1 MGMRFS
7 KGQKWAFSLGNG
19 VEWFINS
26 AFNLWVFT
34 FYFAAVKLNVGLI
47 MLAYIIWTIWNAF
60 NDPLIG
66 YLSDRTHTKFGRR
79 RIYIMVGFIP
89 VLALEILIWLPPLS
103 GQMAQFFYLLLML
116 LLYDTA
122 YTLIALPTDSLF
134 PELYTSVEERTQ
146 VNTIRQILAA
156 VGLIL
161 AALVPG
167 FLIGETDTRDGYLM
181 NGIVTAI
188 IVGISLI
195 IFLKWGAKE
204 REEFK
209 LDYQQ
214 NFSFFQGLGYAF
226 KNIGFVLY
234 IIMFF
239 LYEFILLL
247 LATIVPLFGV
257 HILGTDK
264 LGFLSSSLAV
274 SLLMGLLYVVG
285 IGFMYIWKRLDI
297 KLGSRI
303 GYGISMVLY
312 FAASTPM
319 LFISSY
325 WIAIIVVIFM
335 GIGFGGMLYFI
346 WYIVAD
352 VIDDD
357 ELKTGIRREGIFFG
371 ISNFFMRLSMILS
384 ILIVG
389 TVFIQTGWDE
399 YIPTPGIDVI
409 FGLRFLFVI
418 VPGIALVI
426 SLICLYFFPFTK
438 KKVLDMKVKLNE
450 LHQEKMDKVK
460 SI

>member
-264 LGFLSSSLAV
+264 LGFISSSLAV

>member
-34 FYFAAVKLNVGLI
+34 FYFAAVKLSVGYI
-47 MLAYIIWTIWNAF
+47 MLAYIIWTLWNAF

-66 YLSDRTHTKFGRR
+66 YISDRTNSKHGRR
-79 RIYIMVGFIP
+79 RIFIMIGLVP
-89 VLALEILIWLPPLS
+89 VLTLEILIWLPPFGNEI
-103 GQMAQFFYLLLML
+103 GQFIYLLLML
-116 LLYDTA
+116 LLYDTS
-122 YTLIALPTDSLF
+122 YTLIALPTDALF

-161 AALVPG
+161 AALIPG
-167 FLIGETDTRDGYLM
+167 IFIGETDVRDGYLL
-181 NGIVTAI
+181 NGIATTI
-188 IVGISLI
+188 IVGVSLL

-209 LDYQQ
+209 LDYQKQ
-214 NFSFFQGLGYAF
+214 FSYFKALGITF
-226 KNIGFVLY
+226 RNKGFVLY

-247 LATIVPLFGV
+247 LATIVPVFSAEVL
-257 HILGTDK
+257 HTT
-264 LGFLSSSLAV
+264 SSFETSI
-274 SLLMGLLYVVG
+274 LMGLLYIIG
-285 IGFMYIWKRLDI
+285 IVTMYIWKKLDV

-303 GYGISMVLY
+303 GYGLSMILY
-312 FAASTPM
+312 FVATLPM

-325 WIAIIVVIFM
+325 MEAIIVVIFM

-357 ELKTGIRREGIFFG
+357 ELKTGIRREGMFFG
-371 ISNFFMRLSMILS
+371 IANFFMRLSMILS
-384 ILIVG
+384 IIVISL
-389 TVFIQTGWDE
+389 VFIQVGWED
-399 YIPTPGIDVI
+399 YIPNFPDAES
-409 FGLRFLFVI
+409 GLRFLFVW
-418 VPGIALVI
+418 VPGIALGI
-426 SLICLYFFPFTK
+426 SLVALYFFPFTK
-438 KKVLDMKVKLNE
+438 KKVLEMKVKLNE

-460 SI
+460 SA